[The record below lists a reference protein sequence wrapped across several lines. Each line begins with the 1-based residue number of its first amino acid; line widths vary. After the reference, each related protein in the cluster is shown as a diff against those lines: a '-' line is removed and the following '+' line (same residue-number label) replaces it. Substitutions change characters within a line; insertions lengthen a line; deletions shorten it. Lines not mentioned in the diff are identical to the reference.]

1 MGRFA
6 VNVVELMRIAAISDI
21 HGNLDAFREVLRD
34 MGRFQVDQVICL
46 GDMIGYG
53 PEPEET
59 IRLIR
64 ERGIPGVMGNHEM
77 AVVKPQLQEWF
88 NPQARESIRKTLT
101 LLSAETLSYIHGL
114 PSSRVVEGFRFVH
127 GCPPNSP
134 FIYLYQLSE
143 SRLMEILQK
152 SLERIV
158 FVGHTHNLKLIRF
171 DGKAIVE
178 KTLHQGIIPLSDQSS
193 YIVNAG
199 SVGQPRDGNNTA
211 KYVIVDTLACSLEV
225 RFVPYDIAAVY
236 RKIIDAGLPKSHA
249 ERLW

>member
-1 MGRFA
+1 MKIA
-6 VNVVELMRIAAISDI
+6 VLSDI
-21 HGNLDAFREVLRD
+21 HGNLDAFREVLQD
-34 MGRFQVDQVICL
+34 MDRFRVDQVICL

-59 IRLIR
+59 VRLIR
-64 ERGIPGVMGNHEM
+64 ERAIPCVMGNHEM

-88 NPQARESIRKTLT
+88 NPQARESIQKTQT
-101 LLSAETLSYIHGL
+101 LLSAETLLYIHGL
-114 PSSRVVEGFRFVH
+114 PSSRIIERFRFVH

-143 SRLMEILQK
+143 SRLLEIFRK
-152 SLERIV
+152 SNEWII

-171 DGKAIVE
+171 DGKEIVR
-178 KTLHQGIIPLSDQSS
+178 KPLRQEIVPLNEQSC
-193 YIVNAG
+193 YIVNVG

-211 KYVIVDTLACSLEV
+211 KYVILDTLAHSLEV
-225 RFVPYDIAAVY
+225 RFVPYDIAVVY
-236 RKIIDAGLPKSHA
+236 RKIINAGLPKSHA

>member
-1 MGRFA
+1 
-6 VNVVELMRIAAISDI
+6 MRIAVLSDI

-34 MGRFQVDQVICL
+34 MDRFRVDQVICL

-59 IRLIR
+59 IRLIC
-64 ERGIPGVMGNHEM
+64 ERAIPCVMGNHEM

-88 NPQARESIRKTLT
+88 NPQARESIQKTKALLSSET
-101 LLSAETLSYIHGL
+101 LLYIHGL
-114 PSSRVVEGFRFVH
+114 PSSRIIEGFQFVH

-143 SRLMEILQK
+143 SSLIKIFQK
-152 SLERIV
+152 SAERII

-171 DGKAIVE
+171 DGHSVVKNP
-178 KTLHQGIIPLSDQSS
+178 LRQGIIPLNAQDK

-199 SVGQPRDGNNTA
+199 SVGQPRDGNNAA
-211 KYVIVDTLACSLEV
+211 KYVIADTLAHSLEV

-236 RKIIDAGLPKSHA
+236 RKILDAGLPKSHA

>member
-1 MGRFA
+1 
-6 VNVVELMRIAAISDI
+6 MRIAVLSDI

-34 MGRFQVDQVICL
+34 MDRFRVDQVISL

-53 PEPEET
+53 PESEGT
-59 IRLIR
+59 IRLIQ
-64 ERGIPGVMGNHEM
+64 ERAIPCVAGNHEM
-77 AVVKPQLQEWF
+77 AVIKPQLLEWF
-88 NPQARESIRKTLT
+88 NPQARESIQKTQT
-101 LLSAETLSYIHGL
+101 LLSAETLLFIHGL
-114 PSSRVVEGFRFVH
+114 PSTRIIERFRFVH

-143 SRLMEILQK
+143 NRLMEIFRK
-152 SLERIV
+152 SAEWII
-158 FVGHTHNLKLIRF
+158 FVGHTHNLKLLSF
-171 DGKAIVE
+171 DGHAVAQNP
-178 KTLHQGIIPLSDQSS
+178 LRQGIVPLNELNR

-211 KYVIVDTLACSLEV
+211 KYVIFDTLAHSLEV

-236 RKIIDAGLPKSHA
+236 KKIMDAGLPKSHA

>member
-1 MGRFA
+1 
-6 VNVVELMRIAAISDI
+6 MRIAVLSDI
-21 HGNLDAFREVLRD
+21 HGNLDAFREVLQD
-34 MGRFQVDQVICL
+34 MGRFRVDQVICL

-59 IRLIR
+59 IRLIQ
-64 ERGIPGVMGNHEM
+64 ERAIPCVMGNHEM

-88 NPQARESIRKTLT
+88 NPQARESIQKTQT
-101 LLSAETLSYIHGL
+101 LLSAETLLYIHGL
-114 PSSRVVEGFRFVH
+114 PSSRIIERFRFVH

-143 SRLMEILQK
+143 SRLREIFRK
-152 SLERIV
+152 SAEWII
-158 FVGHTHNLKLIRF
+158 FVGHTHNLKLISF
-171 DGKAIVE
+171 DGHAIVQ
-178 KTLHQGIIPLSDQSS
+178 KPLRQGIVPLSADNS

-211 KYVIVDTLACSLEV
+211 KYVIVDTLAHSLEV

-236 RKIIDAGLPKSHA
+236 RKIMDAGFPKSHA

>member
-1 MGRFA
+1 MRLA
-6 VNVVELMRIAAISDI
+6 VLSDI

-34 MGRFQVDQVICL
+34 MDRFRVDQVICL
-46 GDMIGYG
+46 GDSIGYG
-53 PEPEET
+53 PQPEET

-64 ERGIPGVMGNHEM
+64 EHAIPSVMGNHEM

-88 NPQARESIRKTLT
+88 NPDAQESIRKTQI
-101 LLSAETLSYIHGL
+101 LLSAETLFYIHGL
-114 PSSRVVEGFRFVH
+114 PSSRIIEQLRFVH

-134 FIYLYQLSE
+134 FIYLFQLSE
-143 SRLMEILQK
+143 NRLAEIFRK
-152 SLERIV
+152 STEWII
-158 FVGHTHNLKLIRF
+158 FVGHTHNLKLVSF
-171 DGKAIVE
+171 DGHAAVQKNLRQEIV
-178 KTLHQGIIPLSDQSS
+178 PLSEKNR

-199 SVGQPRDGNNTA
+199 SVGQPRDGNNAA
-211 KYVIVDTLACSLEV
+211 KYVIVDTLALSLEV

>member
-1 MGRFA
+1 MKIA
-6 VNVVELMRIAAISDI
+6 VLSDI

-34 MGRFQVDQVICL
+34 MDRVRVDQVICL

-59 IRLIR
+59 IRMIR
-64 ERGIPGVMGNHEM
+64 ERAIPCVMGNHEM

-88 NPQARESIRKTLT
+88 NPQARESIQKTQT
-101 LLSAETLSYIHGL
+101 LLSAETLLYIHGL
-114 PSSRVVEGFRFVH
+114 PSSRISEGFRFVH

-143 SRLMEILQK
+143 SRLMEIFRK
-152 SLERIV
+152 SAEWII
-158 FVGHTHNLKLIRF
+158 FVGHTHNLKLICF
-171 DGKAIVE
+171 DGHAIVQ
-178 KTLHQGIIPLSDQSS
+178 KPLRQGIIPLNAQNS

-199 SVGQPRDGNNTA
+199 SVGQPRDGNNAA
-211 KYVIVDTLACSLEV
+211 KYVIVDTLAHSLEV

-236 RKIIDAGLPKSHA
+236 QKIIDAGLPKSHA